1 MAMLSGFF
9 AVYRREMRAWF
20 TTPLAYVFLAAFAF
34 AAPAFAFNI
43 GRFFDTNR
51 ADLAPLFAYLPWLL
65 MILMPALSMRAWAE
79 ERDRGTLEILLSS
92 PIPLWAAAL
101 GKFLAAWTIA
111 ALALALTTP
120 MWVAMNY
127 LGSPDNAATAT
138 GYVGALLLA
147 GGYLALGQA
156 LSASTA
162 NQVIAF
168 VLGAGACFLVTV
180 AGLPFVVDAL
190 ASRLPGAAAEALA
203 ELSALARFQ
212 SLRRGVVSLSDLI
225 YFLSLI
231 GLGLGLAMTL
241 IDARRGGG
249 R

>member
-1 MAMLSGFF
+1 MNGLIAI
-9 AVYRREMRAWF
+9 YRRELAAYF
-20 TTPLAYVFLAAFAF
+20 ETPLAWVFLTVFAL
-34 AAPAFAFNI
+34 AAPSFAWRVGGLFET
-43 GRFFDTNR
+43 GR
-51 ADLAPLFAYLPWLL
+51 ADLAPLFDYMPWLL
-65 MILMPALSMRAWAE
+65 LVLMPALAMRAWAE